1 MKQPA
6 QGALCLLFA
15 SLFLL
20 TACSGVSVK
29 DAGVAT
35 QQAYQQRADII
46 NTWSEWGLTGK
57 ISLDDGEDGGS
68 GKLRWSVQAAN
79 SELDFHA
86 AFGRGAWRLQ
96 IRPGHAVLT
105 EANGDQRSAS
115 SVNGL
120 LRERMGWPL
129 PVEALQWWVRGLAAP
144 GPVESQEMDSS
155 GLLRNLQQ
163 FGWHVEFS
171 RYDNGDIVPM
181 PKRLNATMKDYRVKL
196 AISQWQ
202 MSDNHVI
209 QK

>member
-6 QGALCLLFA
+6 PGTSCLLIA

-29 DAGVAT
+29 GVGVAN

-57 ISLDDGEDGGS
+57 ISLDDGEEGGS
-68 GKLRWSVQAAN
+68 GKLRWSVQDAN
-79 SELDFHA
+79 SDLNFHS
-86 AFGRGAWRLQ
+86 AFGRGAWHLQ

-105 EANGDQRSAS
+105 EANGSQQSAS

-120 LRERMGWPL
+120 IRERMGWPI

-144 GPVESQEMDSS
+144 GPVESQEMNSS
-155 GLLRNLQQ
+155 GLLMKLTQ
-163 FGWHVEFS
+163 FGWCVEFS

-181 PKRLNATMKDYRVKL
+181 PQRLDATMKDYRVKL

-209 QK
+209 QE